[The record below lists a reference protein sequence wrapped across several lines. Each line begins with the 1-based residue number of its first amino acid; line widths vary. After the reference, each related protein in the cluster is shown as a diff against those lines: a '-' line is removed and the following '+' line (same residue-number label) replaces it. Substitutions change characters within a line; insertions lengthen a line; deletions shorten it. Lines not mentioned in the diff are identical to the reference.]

1 MSDDEHAAR
10 QQRIAWYAA
19 RWPGAIILPYLGS
32 WPQIDETA
40 FIAPGAV
47 VIGNVTI
54 GPESSVWFNTTLRGD
69 IAPIGVGAR
78 SSVQDGTVVHVNMD
92 APTTIG
98 DDVTVGHS
106 ALIHGTTIGN
116 GSMIGM
122 GAIVLSYSRIGSGV
136 VIAAGALIPER
147 MEVPDG
153 AVMMGIPAK
162 QRDSL
167 SEEQQER
174 IGSIGG
180 RYVNVSRNYLADLR
194 STVSREQAETGP
206 DDD

>member
-1 MSDDEHAAR
+1 MNDERAQR
-10 QQRIAWYAA
+10 QATIDQYAA
-19 RWPGAIILPYLGS
+19 RWPGAIILPYLGA
-32 WPQIDETA
+32 WPEIDESA

-54 GPESSVWFNTTLRGD
+54 GAESSIWFNTTLRGD
-69 IAPIGVGAR
+69 IAPISVGVR

-92 APTTIG
+92 APAVIG

-122 GAIVLSYSRIGSGV
+122 GAIVLSYSRIGTGV
-136 VIAAGALIPER
+136 VVAAGALIPER

-162 QRDSL
+162 QRNSL
-167 SEEQQER
+167 SADQQER
-174 IGSIGG
+174 IAGIGG
-180 RYVNVSRNYLADLR
+180 RYVRVSRNYLADLR
-194 STVSREQAETGP
+194 SEEREPRT
-206 DDD
+206 